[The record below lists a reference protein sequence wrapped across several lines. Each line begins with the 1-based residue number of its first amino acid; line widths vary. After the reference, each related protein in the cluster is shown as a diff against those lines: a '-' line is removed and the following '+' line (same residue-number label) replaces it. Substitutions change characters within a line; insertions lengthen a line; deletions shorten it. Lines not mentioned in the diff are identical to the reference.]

1 MEENSKNKESK
12 LSKYKNVI
20 ILASVSFILLLIVC
34 MIVMFSK
41 KTMFNVSMR
50 VRTNGGSI
58 TSERGLATSA
68 IENGKDLKIYISPD
82 EGYEIEKV
90 LVDNKAIDLKTLV
103 YDKNNPNAAS
113 EDGVAVYTLK
123 NINKDYTVDVYYKA
137 KSNTEKT
144 TFNVSMRVRTNG
156 GSITSERGLATSA
169 IEKGKDLK
177 IYISPDEGYEI
188 EKLLVD
194 NKAIDLKTL
203 VYDKN
208 NPNAASEDGV
218 AVYTF
223 KNINKN
229 HTVEVY
235 YKTK

>member
-1 MEENSKNKESK
+1 MEESLKNKESK
-12 LSKYKNVI
+12 YKKVI
-20 ILASVSFILLLIVC
+20 ILASLSFILLLIVC
-34 MIVMFSK
+34 MIVMLNK
-41 KTMFNVSMR
+41 KTTFNVSMR

-58 TSERGLATSA
+58 TSERGLTTSA

-90 LVDNKAIDLKTLV
+90 LVDNK
-103 YDKNNPNAAS
+103 
-113 EDGVAVYTLK
+113 E
-123 NINKDYTVDVYYKA
+123 
-137 KSNTEKT
+137 
-144 TFNVSMRVRTNG
+144 
-156 GSITSERGLATSA
+156 
-169 IEKGKDLK
+169 
-177 IYISPDEGYEI
+177 
-188 EKLLVD
+188 
-194 NKAIDLKTL
+194 IDLKTL

-229 HTVEVY
+229 HTIEVY

>member
-34 MIVMFSK
+34 MIVMLNK
-41 KTMFNVSMR
+41 KTTFNVSMR

-82 EGYEIEKV
+82 EGYEIERV
-90 LVDNKAIDLKTLV
+90 LVDNK
-103 YDKNNPNAAS
+103 
-113 EDGVAVYTLK
+113 E
-123 NINKDYTVDVYYKA
+123 
-137 KSNTEKT
+137 
-144 TFNVSMRVRTNG
+144 
-156 GSITSERGLATSA
+156 
-169 IEKGKDLK
+169 
-177 IYISPDEGYEI
+177 
-188 EKLLVD
+188 
-194 NKAIDLKTL
+194 IDLKTL

-223 KNINKN
+223 KNIDKN
-229 HTVEVY
+229 HTIEVY